1 MCRENNCMIPPLS
14 SHLFFNNHQIP
25 PSHISQH
32 LSASC
37 LLQKLHLLMNM
48 SRRCVRETLVYLTS
62 AIIVL
67 NCCMVAAEAV
77 TCSGIVP
84 MVYRNDKIS
93 ITDFGGVGDGRR
105 LNTKAFEE
113 AIYRIKHLRRRGGT
127 LLYIPP
133 GVYLTESF
141 NLTSRMTLYLARGA
155 VIKATQRTGNWPLIA
170 PLPSYGRGRER
181 PGGRYMSFIHGE
193 GLHDVIIT
201 GENGTIDG
209 QGGVWWNM
217 WRKRTLRFTRP
228 NLIEFKDSKRIIISN
243 VIFKNSAFWN
253 IHPVYCSHVVIRHV
267 TILAPHDSPNTDGID
282 PDSSS
287 HVCIEDS
294 FISTGDDLV
303 AVKSGWDEY
312 GIKYGRPST
321 DITIRRIVGS
331 SPFAGIAVGSETSGG
346 VYNVLAEHITLKN
359 MGVGIHLKTNIG
371 RGGIIKNITISD
383 VYMVNVRKGI
393 KIAADVGDH
402 PDENYNPNA
411 LPVLK
416 QVRIRNVRG
425 KKVQQAG
432 LIIGLKNSPFTDV
445 CLSNINLFGYP
456 RPRYVP
462 WKCSYVRGGAIQVR
476 PSPCSNLIHS
486 GSCPN

>member
-1 MCRENNCMIPPLS
+1 
-14 SHLFFNNHQIP
+14 
-25 PSHISQH
+25 
-32 LSASC
+32 
-37 LLQKLHLLMNM
+37 M

-228 NLIEFKDSKRIIISN
+228 NLIELKDSKRIIISN
-243 VIFKNSAFWN
+243 VIFKNSPFWN

-282 PDSSS
+282 P
-287 HVCIEDS
+287 
-294 FISTGDDLV
+294 
-303 AVKSGWDEY
+303 
-312 GIKYGRPST
+312 GIRYYGRVK
-321 DITIRRIVGS
+321 RH
-331 SPFAGIAVGSETSGG
+331 F
-346 VYNVLAEHITLKN
+346 
-359 MGVGIHLKTNIG
+359 
-371 RGGIIKNITISD
+371 
-383 VYMVNVRKGI
+383 
-393 KIAADVGDH
+393 H
-402 PDENYNPNA
+402 P
-411 LPVLK
+411 
-416 QVRIRNVRG
+416 
-425 KKVQQAG
+425 
-432 LIIGLKNSPFTDV
+432 
-445 CLSNINLFGYP
+445 
-456 RPRYVP
+456 
-462 WKCSYVRGGAIQVR
+462 
-476 PSPCSNLIHS
+476 
-486 GSCPN
+486 